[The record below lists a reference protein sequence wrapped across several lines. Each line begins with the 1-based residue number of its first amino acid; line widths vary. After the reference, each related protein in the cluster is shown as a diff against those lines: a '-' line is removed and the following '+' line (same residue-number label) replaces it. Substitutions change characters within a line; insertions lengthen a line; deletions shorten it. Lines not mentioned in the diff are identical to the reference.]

1 MFSKDV
7 HLSADD
13 RYVYENIAQEFEDS
27 RDWRRKLELSQRLE
41 KIVKAICDLPQF
53 GENPT
58 RTEDGRI
65 ISGMKQNDIIEH
77 VAWLKR
83 WDYWHEQSRR
93 LRILVH
99 YE

>member
-1 MFSKDV
+1 MNI

-41 KIVKAICDLPQF
+41 IIVKHICDFPQY
-53 GENPT
+53 GENAMQ
-58 RTEDGRI
+58 TEDGRI
-65 ISGMKQNDIIEH
+65 VSGMKQKDIIEH

-93 LRILVH
+93 LRILVK
-99 YE
+99 YER